1 VERLFARA
9 FSFFLGAAALC
20 WGTLTLPIF
29 WNEAEIATTSDHIV
43 QGHLYASSVLD
54 RELSA
59 ARSSNAGFC
68 RAPALR
74 NTAIL
79 RFSLVENALADGI
92 RTRLDERLA
101 ELKQNSQELFSCDPT
116 GSFFWLVF
124 YWTKVNIDGFQPD
137 LLKFLRMSYQQ
148 GPNEGWIATKRNR
161 LALAIF
167 AELPPDLARS
177 ATDEF
182 VGIVRSGF
190 IEDAA
195 AILTGPGWPF
205 RFELLAQLDTV
216 GLAERERLAI
226 HLRDSGHESPIPGV
240 VLPRKSFY

>member
-1 VERLFARA
+1 VERLLARA
-9 FSFFLGAAALC
+9 FTCILGAAALG

-29 WNEAEIATTSDHIV
+29 ASETQIATTSDHIV
-43 QGHLYASSVLD
+43 HGHLYASSVLD
-54 RELSA
+54 HELSA
-59 ARSSNAGFC
+59 ARSSNAGLC
-68 RAPALR
+68 RPSALR
-74 NTAIL
+74 DTAML

-92 RTRLDERLA
+92 RTRLDQRLA
-101 ELKQNSQELFSCDPT
+101 ELRQSTQELFSCDPT
-116 GSFFWLVF
+116 GSFFWLVY
-124 YWTKVNIDGFQPD
+124 YWTNLNIDGFRPD

-148 GPNEGWIATKRNR
+148 GPNEGWIATKRSR

-167 AELPPDLARS
+167 AELPPDLARR

-182 VGIVRSGF
+182 VGILRSGF

-216 GLAERERLAI
+216 GLAERERLAVS
-226 HLRDSGHESPIPGV
+226 LRDSGHESSIPGV